1 MSRTSALG
9 AVYASIV
16 EEFAADTS
24 GTAVVFGKRE
34 PPKIVNQGQ
43 GRANRVV
50 VEPYQGQNA
59 GTLAPARFP
68 GGNPKC
74 VGTFLAS
81 PTLYLWAVDLTKPN
95 DELAQYEAVT
105 ALLER
110 VVTAIQTVAG
120 GAYTLGQVQNATTKT
135 ERVFGAEWSV
145 SLELRENLFGLPDP
159 VAIDVSDETTY
170 ELDAPPGP

>member
-16 EEFAADTS
+16 EEFAADAS
-24 GTAVVFGKRE
+24 GTSVVFGKRE
-34 PPKIVNQGQ
+34 PPKVLNQGA

-50 VEPYQGQNA
+50 IDPCQGQSA
-59 GTLAPARFP
+59 GALAPARFP

-81 PTLYLWAVDLTKPN
+81 PTLFLWAADMTKPN

-110 VVTAIQTVAG
+110 VVAAVQRVAG
-120 GAYTLGQVQNATTKT
+120 GAYELGQVQNATSKT
-135 ERVFGAEWSV
+135 ERVFGVEWAV
-145 SLELRENLFGLPDP
+145 SLELRESF
-159 VAIDVSDETTY
+159 
-170 ELDAPPGP
+170 